1 MMGLDGSDG
10 RTRTGMDDRI
20 DEERPTGDEML
31 ARVRA
36 DQPEGRGRLRVYL
49 GMAPGVGKTYRMLE
63 EAHRRHDRG
72 ADVVVGFVE
81 TYGRRNTAA
90 LLDGLE
96 IVPRARIEYRGVVV
110 EEMDTDAV
118 IARHPAIALVD
129 ELAHTNVPGSPREKR
144 WQDVELIL
152 DAGIHVISTC
162 NVQHIDS
169 LADAVQT
176 ILGVPVRERVPDD
189 VVRAADEIEL
199 VDMSP
204 HALRQRMRHGNV
216 YPPDRAAIALE
227 RFFTEPNLTALRD
240 LSLRFVA
247 GQVDEELEEIVTERG
262 LRRLPAVS
270 ERVLVVL
277 DARPAAR
284 HAVRRAAALAGAL
297 RAPLLAVAV
306 ETPALGMSRDR
317 LQDLQQNVDYAVD
330 LGAEVVRQEAQDLV
344 AGLTAVVRARRVAHV
359 VLVQEQRTVLDRIL
373 RSSVADRLLRAAPGV
388 EVHLVAAGDA
398 GDAGGGD
405 QRSTTR

>member
-1 MMGLDGSDG
+1 MSEQRADQ
-10 RTRTGMDDRI
+10 
-20 DEERPTGDEML
+20 ERPSGEEML
-31 ARVRA
+31 ARLRA
-36 DQPEGRGRLRVYL
+36 DQPGERGRLRVYM

-63 EAHRRHDRG
+63 EAHRRRDRG
-72 ADVVVGFVE
+72 TDVVVGFVE

-96 IVPRARIEYRGVVV
+96 IVPRARIVYRGVVV
-110 EEMDTDAV
+110 EEMDTQAV
-118 IARHPAIALVD
+118 IDRHPAVALVD

-162 NVQHIDS
+162 NVQHVES
-169 LADAVQT
+169 ASEAVET
-176 ILGVPVRERVPDD
+176 ILGVPVHERVPDA
-189 VVRAADEIEL
+189 VIRAAEEIEL

-227 RFFTEPNLTALRD
+227 RYFTEPNLTALRD

-247 GQVDEELEEIVTERG
+247 GQVDEQLEGIVGEQGIRH
-262 LRRLPAVS
+262 LSAVS

-277 DARPAAR
+277 DGTPACR
-284 HAVRRAAALAGAL
+284 RAVRRAAALSGAL
-297 RAPLLAVAV
+297 HAPLLAAAV
-306 ETPALGMSRDR
+306 ETPTVRMSRDR
-317 LQDLQQNVDYAVD
+317 QQDLQENVDYAVD
-330 LGAEVVRQEAQDLV
+330 LGAEIVRLEAPDLV
-344 AGLTAVVRARRVAHV
+344 SGLEAIARSRRVAHV
-359 VLVQEQRTVLDRIL
+359 VLAQEARPAFERVIRQ
-373 RSSVADRLLRAAPGV
+373 SVAERLLQRLPGV
-388 EVHLVAAGDA
+388 EIHLIAAEPPEA
-398 GDAGGGD
+398 TNP